1 MIGFEMDSFPI
12 FYDIIEI
19 LMAQGV
25 IFTTDQTIKTGKLE
39 PIEPNLKT
47 VKLLEKYID
56 FFSLL
61 SVQDHKLVNTNH
73 YLIACSIISA
83 SRKHCNIQPVWCP
96 ELVQLTGLQ
105 HAHFS
110 NIEKRI
116 ITKFEQ

>member
-1 MIGFEMDSFPI
+1 
-12 FYDIIEI
+12 
-19 LMAQGV
+19 MAQG
-25 IFTTDQTIKTGKLE
+25 IIYSSDQIAQSGNLVQLE
-39 PIEPNLKT
+39 PDIKT

-73 YLIACSIISA
+73 YLIACSIASA
-83 SRKHCNIQPVWCP
+83 SRKHCNIQPIWSQ
-96 ELVQLTGLQ
+96 ELIQLTGLQ

-116 ITKFEQ
+116 ISKFE